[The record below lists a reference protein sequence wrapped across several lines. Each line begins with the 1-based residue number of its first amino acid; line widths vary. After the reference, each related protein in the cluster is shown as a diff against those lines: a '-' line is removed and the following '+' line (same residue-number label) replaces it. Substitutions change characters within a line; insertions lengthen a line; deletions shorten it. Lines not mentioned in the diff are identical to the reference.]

1 MSYSKEDYE
10 YFDSLIHHE
19 RDFTYDYTQVLQIVQ
34 KYSLKDRANKSKVPL
49 ETPQFTFMRMA
60 MALSEY
66 YPTDIRGR
74 HVAEFYDLF
83 SNSILSAPTPN
94 YNNLGT
100 HHRGLASCCLYRS
113 TDTTESIAA
122 GKHIA
127 FIMTAMS
134 AGLGEL
140 CETRSL
146 GDGVANNTVVAIGKV
161 PHYRGLV
168 GDCSELTKGGRGG
181 SATAY
186 YTCFDPEAGDI
197 VMLQNPLLPHDK
209 AVRDIHY
216 AMELNK
222 FFIKRALNNQD
233 VYTFNIKTA
242 PKVHKAFF
250 GGSPEEFERI
260 YFEHETKVGRSKLKY
275 ISARKLL
282 ARLAAQ
288 FYEAGTNYSADMDEI
303 NRHTSFKEPIHQ
315 SNLCVAPETLL
326 LTDKG
331 NLPIIG
337 LVGKKVSIWNG
348 EQWSVVVPTKTGINQ
363 KLIRID
369 VSGGYWL
376 DCTEYHKWYVKDL
389 ETGEFVEKPA
399 SEVAV
404 FDTVQVWL
412 PSHVLV
418 EETVIHI
425 TDEGRVS
432 DTYCVNE
439 PLLHKA
445 VFNNILTGN
454 CTEVTQPT
462 LPYESVADLYLEE
475 DHGRGEVSL
484 CSLGAIV
491 VPAIIKRAKEMGG
504 DFKEAYA
511 KVYAKATEYALRMID
526 YCIEYADY
534 ALPHVWFTAKKRRN
548 AGVGVIGAATVMA
561 MEGKK
566 YSTMEGIK
574 LLHDMAEDH
583 AYHCIRA
590 SIKLGKE
597 MGNAPWIHKTK
608 WPEGWT
614 PLKTYNR
621 NVDELVSPSQRYDW
635 DQVSLDL
642 IECGGGRFS
651 ALITHQPTES
661 SSKATGYPRGW
672 YPVTAL
678 HQALGDADNI
688 IPWCAYGNTRLPY
701 EIAWNVSMDYQTYG
715 YAVIQKWTDQA
726 TSADYHADRSVTLE
740 LKVSAL
746 LREIALASKFGV
758 KTRYYTKSLT
768 VDESGEQHVTEVI
781 DNCVGGCKV

>member
-1 MSYSKEDYE
+1 MLKTVIKRDGREEPVDYSKPAKWAKWAGPDLDWGAICLDMLQHCPEEKLSTEQIQKRLIDELVSRNDHDCMLMAGRLYMGPLQRKILGKEKKKLITQVAEMMAVGQMATMSYSKEDYE

-66 YPTDIRGR
+66 YPTDIRGH

-260 YFEHETKVGRSKLKY
+260 YFEHETKVGKSKLNY

-282 ARLAAQ
+282 TRLAVQ

-303 NRHTSFKEPIHQ
+303 NRHTPYKEPIHQ
-315 SNLCVAPETLL
+315 SNL
-326 LTDKG
+326 
-331 NLPIIG
+331 
-337 LVGKKVSIWNG
+337 
-348 EQWSVVVPTKTGINQ
+348 
-363 KLIRID
+363 
-369 VSGGYWL
+369 
-376 DCTEYHKWYVKDL
+376 
-389 ETGEFVEKPA
+389 
-399 SEVAV
+399 
-404 FDTVQVWL
+404 
-412 PSHVLV
+412 
-418 EETVIHI
+418 
-425 TDEGRVS
+425 
-432 DTYCVNE
+432 
-439 PLLHKA
+439 
-445 VFNNILTGN
+445 

-511 KVYAKATEYALRMID
+511 KIYAKATEYALRMID

-534 ALPHVWFTAKKRRN
+534 ALPHVGFTAKKRRN
-548 AGVGVIGAATVMA
+548 AGVGVIGAATIMA

-566 YSTMEGIK
+566 YSTMEGVK

-621 NVDELVSPSQRYDW
+621 NVDELVPPLQRYDW

-688 IPWCAYGNTRLPY
+688 IPWCAYGNARLPY